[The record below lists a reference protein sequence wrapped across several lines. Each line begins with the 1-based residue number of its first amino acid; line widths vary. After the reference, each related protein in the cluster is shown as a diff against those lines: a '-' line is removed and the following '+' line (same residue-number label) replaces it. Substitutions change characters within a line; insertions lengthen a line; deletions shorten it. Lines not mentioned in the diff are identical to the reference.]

1 VVKNFMRKPCT
12 EDMYRKPHMVKKEEQ
27 NKIWNEFVN
36 IVGENSLNSGNIGD
50 T

>member
-1 VVKNFMRKPCT
+1 MRKLCT

-27 NKIWNEFVN
+27 NKIWNEFVS
-36 IVGENSLNSGNIGD
+36 IAEENSHNSGNIGD